1 MPGLKT
7 SHIHRTLNKDG
18 SACAGSSLC
27 TPAQAIAMSHHRRQ
41 RRLAPLVAMGLAVL
55 VALALSACAEAGAAQ
70 EPVASAADVQRAHS
84 AAQAC
89 PPGHAVVWT
98 SPKSMECLRELP

>member
-1 MPGLKT
+1 MQRVIPSEPFNPDPDARFLRTASRPGPVVEP
-7 SHIHRTLNKDG
+7 G
-18 SACAGSSLC
+18 P
-27 TPAQAIAMSHHRRQ
+27 TPTPGGWLLLI
-41 RRLAPLVAMGLAVL
+41 
-55 VALALSACAEAGAAQ
+55 VALLTALVLSACADAGAAQ